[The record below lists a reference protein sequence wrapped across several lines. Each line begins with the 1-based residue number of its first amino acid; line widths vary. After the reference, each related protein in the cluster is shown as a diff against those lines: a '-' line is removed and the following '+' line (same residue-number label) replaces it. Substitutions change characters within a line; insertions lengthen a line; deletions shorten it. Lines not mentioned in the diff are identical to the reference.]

1 MAFYDNFIKLCK
13 ERDVYP
19 SHVALAIGLTSASP
33 TYWKRGAVPKADTV
47 QKLADYFGV
56 TVDYLLNGSCCV
68 SVTAYTN
75 GICVYEGNSKQEIE
89 DKIQEKEHGSFKIVF
104 RSPSV
109 AITVDNDS
117 NASEEQINSII
128 SIYNP
133 ETSYSNEQAVRDKGL
148 KFALW
153 GGADEITDEMLD
165 EVRRFAEFVRQR
177 EEAKKKPPQD

>member
-1 MAFYDNFIKLCK
+1 MNNRIRWLRKQK
-13 ERDVYP
+13 
-19 SHVALAIGLTSASP
+19 GLTM
-33 TYWKRGAVPKADTV
+33 KQLGAVLGLAESTISQYENGHREPDLKTIT
-47 QKLADYFGV
+47 KLADCFGV

-75 GICVYEGNSKQEIE
+75 GICVYEGNSKREIE
-89 DKIQEKEHGSFKIVF
+89 DKIQEKEPGSFKIVF

-109 AITVDNDS
+109 VITVDNDS
-117 NASEEQINSII
+117 NASEEQINSVI

-133 ETSYSNEQAVRDKGL
+133 ENSYSNDQAVRDMGL

-177 EEAKKKPPQD
+177 EEAKKNPPQD